1 MITSKHLL
9 SYGVDTSQANLISEK
24 DFNKINERSA
34 VNTGDILLSMIGTVG
49 NISLIVE
56 NEITFAIKNVALF
69 KTSEVKD
76 LIFYTLCYLKSNKI
90 KQLIGAKLLGSTQNY
105 ISLTELRNL
114 PFIIPSEYKL
124 SQFNKLITPLFKQIT
139 CNTNILLKLTHLRDI
154 LLPKLMLE
162 NCDSSS
168 DKLSFMF

>member
-9 SYGVDTSQANLISEK
+9 SYGVDTSQANLISEE

-56 NEITFAIKNVALF
+56 NEINFAIKNVALF
-69 KTSEVKD
+69 KTSETKD
-76 LIFYTLCYLKSNKI
+76 LIFYALCYLKSNKI
-90 KQLIGAKLLGSTQNY
+90 KQLIEAKLLGSTQNY

-114 PFIIPSEYKL
+114 PFVMPSEDNL
-124 SQFNKLITPLFKQIT
+124 SRFNKSITPLFNQII
-139 CNTNILLKLTHLRDI
+139 CNANILLKLTHLRDI
-154 LLPKLMLE
+154 ILPKLMLE
-162 NCDSSS
+162 ES
-168 DKLSFMF
+168 